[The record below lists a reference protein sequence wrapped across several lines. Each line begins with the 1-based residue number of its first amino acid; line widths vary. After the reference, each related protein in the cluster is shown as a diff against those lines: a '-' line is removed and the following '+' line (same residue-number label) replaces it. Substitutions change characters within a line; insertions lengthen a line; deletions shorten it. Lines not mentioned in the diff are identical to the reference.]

1 LLAEAAHI
9 VVSTGGVSVGPRDF
23 VPDVLTTIG
32 FQILFQRLPIRPG
45 YPMLAARRGDTLWI
59 GLAGNPTAA
68 LVTHEVFV
76 RPVLWHMGGLAF
88 ARGYSPL
95 PGIDV
100 TEPAPMRRGR
110 STSYSLAYV
119 HTVDGREKVRVD
131 AHRSPTGLPAPFPFN
146 AVAEIEPT
154 GERNAAKTDETP
166 KDQRQPARTVNV
178 FPAERALAV

>member
-76 RPVLWHMGGLAF
+76 RPLIWLMGGLMF
-88 ARGYSPL
+88 ARGYL
-95 PGIDV
+95 PVENIDV
-100 TEPAPMRRGR
+100 TGPEPVRRTA
-110 STSYSLAYV
+110 TSYSLAYL
-119 HTVDGREKVRVD
+119 HAVDGREKVRVD

-146 AVAEIEPT
+146 AVAEIEGIGK
-154 GERNAAKTDETP
+154 GEGKAA
-166 KDQRQPARTVNV
+166 
-178 FPAERALAV
+178 AEGSLGKGSPE